1 MPVILWRMLPL
12 TSLGEASMAPT
23 VIVIPMGKISN
34 FTPKIIGIVSAIPK
48 RIALEKSELLKYSER
63 SLKAVPT
70 MFFDDFKNN
79 WFQKLQ
85 RYCAQKRS
93 SLIFSEM

>member
-1 MPVILWRMLPL
+1 MLPL

-23 VIVIPMGKISN
+23 VIVIPMGNMSI
-34 FTPKIIGIVSAIPK
+34 FTPKIIGTVSAIPK
-48 RIALEKSELLKYSER
+48 SIALEKSVLLKYSER
-63 SLKAVPT
+63 SLNAVAT
-70 MFFDDFKNN
+70 MFFEDFKSN